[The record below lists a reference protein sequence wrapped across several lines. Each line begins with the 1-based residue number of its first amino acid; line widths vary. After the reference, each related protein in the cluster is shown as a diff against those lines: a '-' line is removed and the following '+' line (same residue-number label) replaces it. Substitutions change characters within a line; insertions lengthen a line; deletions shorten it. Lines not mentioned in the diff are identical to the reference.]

1 MRNVRRGRGE
11 RGGRVG
17 GREAGEEEGEGKERE
32 LLTAALK
39 Y

>member
-1 MRNVRRGRGE
+1 MYAEGEGRE
-11 RGGRVG
+11 RGRVG